1 MGNILKDELKFVS
14 WDQERIFWVKIIYVI
29 LQIYGFV
36 YLIIIYLGKVKFLVY
51 MLFVCGLYIGF
62 YVKGVFKGLEV
73 EVRVCDWKICLE
85 G

>member
-1 MGNILKDELKFVS
+1 MG
-14 WDQERIFWVKIIYVI
+14 
-29 LQIYGFV
+29 
-36 YLIIIYLGKVKFLVY
+36 LGKDILGKDNICNIVDIWFCIFNYYLFGKSKFLVY

-85 G
+85 GWN